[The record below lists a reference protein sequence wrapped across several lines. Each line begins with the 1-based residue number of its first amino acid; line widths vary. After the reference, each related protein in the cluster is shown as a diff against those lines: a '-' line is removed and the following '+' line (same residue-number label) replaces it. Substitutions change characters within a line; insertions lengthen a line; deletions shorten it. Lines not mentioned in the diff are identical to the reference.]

1 MIKRS
6 MDGLLFFR
14 GGRQL
19 HACVAYDVTPTSA
32 RIHADGLGPLPI
44 DFYVTFD
51 KFRTIARCRLVW
63 RYQNRIGVA
72 FEKWIRVRGQAVGSE
87 SDPGCGWLCAAHAAV
102 PPQTASADGLS
113 PSRNPSESKR

>member
-1 MIKRS
+1 MYWGLTAMIKRS

-14 GGRQL
+14 GGREL

-32 RIHADGLGPLPI
+32 RIHSDGLGLLPI

-72 FEKWIRVRGQAVGSE
+72 FEKWVQVRGQAAGSE
-87 SDPGCGWLCAAHAAV
+87 SDPG
-102 PPQTASADGLS
+102 
-113 PSRNPSESKR
+113 